1 MEIRAQRNNGMRDLT
16 FLPSLSLQTMSSN
29 YTCPCLNVQI
39 HTHRPPSLSPS
50 LPISDPYYQPVYVGQ
65 DGIVIVRIL
74 PSYCFILFIFLFQVH
89 PQLTLRSRIHSK
101 RQSDSERLL
110 HRHTSLTCLICRLPI
125 YRVLQSIPPD
135 MDVTEGP
142 VLPTED
148 WVEHEVLQ
156 SESGW
161 IELSKQCLVSPLTF
175 SQAQERVSGIFPGQ
189 DFAHLSV
196 SSKTDESVVL
206 SQNSEAYSPVFRVIL
221 PTTHIPIPPSPSLS
235 TSEPASTEPQTSDT
249 SPKVLPPLSPL
260 FPPPP
265 FVPSHP
271 TFDHLSAIAL
281 RQSDQLRK
289 NAEEQLS
296 QIVQARVLEI
306 EKEEEELRRQVQLL
320 WAASREAEAVL
331 MQETKLQ
338 SPDKR
343 HTASDSAVM
352 ASSLASLG
360 FKRVSPVAISDFIPV
375 STVRT
380 PSPTHD
386 PHPSA
391 LSTSLAASSFHH
403 PKASGE
409 GGRSVSP
416 SAGTLTSPLPTS
428 PTLVGSINY
437 RDPIRRDMNENK
449 DIATSF
455 RYVVDMEAERETRA
469 RQYQSPSNTKSP
481 RVNTR
486 ITSDLNPAA
495 PNATTGPSTS
505 KTKASSEEPLSPS
518 GSKGKRKVTFDI
530 KPVVPDGER
539 EAKADEESGE
549 GQALVNVRSRR
560 SDSFMQLL
568 SLNWRTTTPIH
579 PKEILM
585 MAQS

>member
-1 MEIRAQRNNGMRDLT
+1 MCKSI
-16 FLPSLSLQTMSSN
+16 
-29 YTCPCLNVQI
+29 
-39 HTHRPPSLSPS
+39 
-50 LPISDPYYQPVYVGQ
+50 PI
-65 DGIVIVRIL
+65 IL
-74 PSYCFILFIFLFQVH
+74 PLCPPLCQSVTLTISQSMLVKMELSSCASYPLIALFYFIFLFQVH
-89 PQLTLRSRIHSK
+89 PQLTLRSRIHPEP
-101 RQSDSERLL
+101 QSDSERLR
-110 HRHTSLTCLICRLPI
+110 RHTSLTCLICRLPI

-135 MDVTEGP
+135 MDVAEGP

-175 SQAQERVSGIFPGQ
+175 LQAQQRVSGIFPGQ

-196 SSKTDESVVL
+196 SSKTHESMVL
-206 SQNSEAYSPVFRVIL
+206 SQYSEAYSPVFRIVL
-221 PTTHIPIPPSPSLS
+221 PTTHIPIPPPPSLS
-235 TSEPASTEPQTSDT
+235 TPEPASTEPRTSGT
-249 SPKVLPPLSPL
+249 PPKVLPPLSPL

-271 TFDHLSAIAL
+271 TFDHLSAVAQ
-281 RQSDQLRK
+281 RRSDQLRK

-331 MQETKLQ
+331 MQDTKLQ
-338 SPDKR
+338 YPDKR

-352 ASSLASLG
+352 ASSSSQASQG

-403 PKASGE
+403 PKASSE
-409 GGRSVSP
+409 GRRSTSP

-486 ITSDLNPAA
+486 ITSDPNPAA
-495 PNATTGPSTS
+495 PNATTSSTS
-505 KTKASSEEPLSPS
+505 KTKASSDEPLSPS

-539 EAKADEESGE
+539 EAKVDEESGE
-549 GQALVNVRSRR
+549 GQALVDVRSHR

-568 SLNWRTTTPIH
+568 SLNWRTTTPMH

-585 MAQS
+585 MAQC

>member
-1 MEIRAQRNNGMRDLT
+1 M
-16 FLPSLSLQTMSSN
+16 
-29 YTCPCLNVQI
+29 
-39 HTHRPPSLSPS
+39 
-50 LPISDPYYQPVYVGQ
+50 
-65 DGIVIVRIL
+65 
-74 PSYCFILFIFLFQVH
+74 
-89 PQLTLRSRIHSK
+89 
-101 RQSDSERLL
+101 
-110 HRHTSLTCLICRLPI
+110 
-125 YRVLQSIPPD
+125 
-135 MDVTEGP
+135 
-142 VLPTED
+142 
-148 WVEHEVLQ
+148 
-156 SESGW
+156 
-161 IELSKQCLVSPLTF
+161 
-175 SQAQERVSGIFPGQ
+175 
-189 DFAHLSV
+189 
-196 SSKTDESVVL
+196 VL

-221 PTTHIPIPPSPSLS
+221 PTTHIPIPPPPSLS

-343 HTASDSAVM
+343 HTASDPAVM

-409 GGRSVSP
+409 GRRSVSP

-505 KTKASSEEPLSPS
+505 KAKASSEEPLSPS
-518 GSKGKRKVTFDI
+518 GLKGKRKVTFDI

>member
-1 MEIRAQRNNGMRDLT
+1 MEIRAQRNNGKRDLT
-16 FLPSLSLQTMSSN
+16 SRSFLSLQTMSSN

-39 HTHRPPSLSPS
+39 HTHPPPSPFPS
-50 LPISDPYYQPVYVGQ
+50 LPISDPHYQPVYVGQ

-74 PSYCFILFIFLFQVH
+74 PSYFFILFIFLCYIH
-89 PQLTLRSRIHSK
+89 PQLTLRSRTHSK
-101 RQSDSERLL
+101 PRSDSERLL
-110 HRHTSLTCLICRLPI
+110 RRHTSLTCLICRLPV

-142 VLPTED
+142 VLPTEE

-161 IELSKQCLVSPLTF
+161 IELSKQCLVSPLIF
-175 SQAQERVSGIFPGQ
+175 FQAQECVSGIFPGQ

-196 SSKTDESVVL
+196 SSKADESVVL
-206 SQNSEAYSPVFRVIL
+206 SQNSEAYSPIFRVVL
-221 PTTHIPIPPSPSLS
+221 PTTPIPPPPSLS
-235 TSEPASTEPQTSDT
+235 TPEPSSPEPQTTSGT

-271 TFDHLSAIAL
+271 AFDHLSAVAL
-281 RQSDQLRK
+281 RRSDQLRK
-289 NAEEQLS
+289 KAEEQLS
-296 QIVQARVLEI
+296 QIVRARILEI
-306 EKEEEELRRQVQLL
+306 EKEEEELRHQVQLL

-331 MQETKLQ
+331 TQETKLQ

-343 HTASDSAVM
+343 HTDSDSAVM
-352 ASSLASLG
+352 ASSSLQASQG
-360 FKRVSPVAISDFIPV
+360 FKCVSLVAISDFIPV

-386 PHPSA
+386 LLPSA
-391 LSTSLAASSFHH
+391 LSTSLAASSFHY

-409 GGRSVSP
+409 GRRSTSP
-416 SAGTLTSPLPTS
+416 TAGTLSSPLPTS

-437 RDPIRRDMNENK
+437 RDPTRRDMNENK

-455 RYVVDMEAERETRA
+455 RYAVDMEAERETHA
-469 RQYQSPSNTKSP
+469 RQYQSLSNTKSS

-486 ITSDLNPAA
+486 ITSDPNPAVS
-495 PNATTGPSTS
+495 NVTTEHSGQTTGPSTS

-530 KPVVPDGER
+530 KPVVLSGER

-549 GQALVNVRSRR
+549 GQALVNAQSNR
-560 SDSFMQLL
+560 SDTFM
-568 SLNWRTTTPIH
+568 
-579 PKEILM
+579 
-585 MAQS
+585 